1 MSKLEELRELY
12 QKIKNGKATE
22 SEKVR
27 YDLLFKTSCVDEH
40 VLRNMVEA
48 NYSKES
54 LE

>member
-1 MSKLEELRELY
+1 MSKIEELRELY
-12 QKIKNGKATE
+12 QKIQSGKATE
-22 SEKVR
+22 SEKVK
-27 YDLLFKTSCVDEH
+27 YDLLFKTSCIDER